1 MTAKRTSMIHEVSSP
16 KRTTRMRQDC
26 KLSVKAI
33 NKFEHPGS
41 KKRRKKNIITPLDV
55 HGMKNRPSKW

>member
-1 MTAKRTSMIHEVSSP
+1 MTAKRTSMIYEVSSP

-41 KKRRKKNIITPLDV
+41 KKKRKQILLRHLMFMV
-55 HGMKNRPSKW
+55 